1 MLRDSGEG
9 GKKVCY
15 VLVIPI
21 SIAHDGAWTQL
32 LFSFDPLDFPT
43 LTAGI
48 PDSDEELDEK
58 GGVATMSRKKFPSN
72 KERYS
77 AAAHRWNP
85 WESRGCRNV
94 LALFI
99 LVGGLISLL

>member
-15 VLVIPI
+15 ALAIMI
-21 SIAHDGAWTQL
+21 NDIHGGTWNQL

-48 PDSDEELDEK
+48 PDSDEEFDEK
-58 GGVATMSRKKFPSN
+58 GGIAILPKKRNPS
-72 KERYS
+72 KRGRYS
-77 AAAHRWNP
+77 SAAHRWNP
-85 WESRGCRNV
+85 WASRGCRNV

-99 LVGGLISLL
+99 LLGGLISLL